1 MVTWLL
7 NIWLGLVFAILLARA
22 AILPPLHL
30 TPKTLGILE
39 ILATL
44 AVAMVSLVVL

>member
-1 MVTWLL
+1 M
-7 NIWLGLVFAILLARA
+7 NIWLGLVFAVLLVRA
-22 AILPPLHL
+22 AVLPPLRL

-44 AVAMVSLVVL
+44 AVAVVSLVVL